1 MTTDWTKTA
10 SLLKAVVIG
19 LGVLI
24 LLGVSLIV
32 YKMIGRVGDVVV
44 ASSDAYR
51 DASVALPAGS
61 RVVAMTAEGD
71 QLSLLV
77 EDADALADVQAIADV
92 PGYSLLA
99 CGIGSLTQAL
109 DGDREAAEAG
119 NQEVLAHTVRIGV
132 PDMITA
138 NSDDVARRIEEGFLG
153 LLMSGDEADEAIE
166 IGRAAAG
173 R

>member
-32 YKMIGRVGDVVV
+32 YKMIGRAGDVVV

-71 QLSLLV
+71 HLSLLV
-77 EDADALADVQAIADV
+77 EDGDGRQRVMTIDARSGAVL
-92 PGYSLLA
+92 
-99 CGIGSLTQAL
+99 GILTL
-109 DGDREAAEAG
+109 EPMR
-119 NQEVLAHTVRIGV
+119 
-132 PDMITA
+132 
-138 NSDDVARRIEEGFLG
+138 
-153 LLMSGDEADEAIE
+153 
-166 IGRAAAG
+166 
-173 R
+173 